1 MNRRAFVTGLGAV
14 LAAPLAAEAQQAK
27 KIRRLGV
34 LIAGSPETTT
44 SEVEA
49 FRQGLRDFGYVD
61 GQNLAIEYRYG
72 YGRSERAST
81 FVGEFIRMNVDVIVA
96 AGGPMALTVKNL
108 TQTIPIVFVAAGDP
122 VHYGIVMSLARPGGN
137 TTGLALP
144 VDTDFIE
151 KWMQLLKE
159 AAPAIARIGFIE
171 DLNMRLPKRPAIREV
186 GVRRIDV
193 RDLADIGSAFAKL
206 SNEHGGVIVPPQ
218 SFFFTYQRDIATLAA
233 KHRLPAI
240 YGFRGFVESGGL
252 MSYGLSLPG
261 AWRQAASYVDKIL
274 KGAKPADLPVE
285 QPTKFELVI
294 NLKTAKALGLTIPQS
309 LLLRADQVIE

>member
-14 LAAPLAAEAQQAK
+14 LAAPLAAAQHVGK
-27 KIRRLGV
+27 SRRLGV
-34 LIAGSPETTT
+34 LIVGSPETTT

-61 GQNLAIEYRYG
+61 GQSLAIEYRYV

-96 AGGPMALTVKNL
+96 AGGPMALTAKNL

-122 VHYGIVMSLARPGGN
+122 VHYGIVMSLARSGGN

-171 DLNMRLPKRPAIREV
+171 DLNMRLPKRQAIREV
-186 GVRRIDV
+186 GVRRMDV
-193 RDLADIGSAFAKL
+193 GGLADIGSAFAKL
-206 SNEHGGVIVPPQ
+206 SNEHGGVIASTAILLYLPTRHRRARSDAQIAGDIWVSGICRKRRAHVLWTKPSRLCLPLISPIDSRRPPKVFVME
-218 SFFFTYQRDIATLAA
+218 STDARYFHHPSLAGGCTL
-233 KHRLPAI
+233 
-240 YGFRGFVESGGL
+240 RGSGA
-252 MSYGLSLPG
+252 SLP
-261 AWRQAASYVDKIL
+261 RDKCVRAAL
-274 KGAKPADLPVE
+274 
-285 QPTKFELVI
+285 
-294 NLKTAKALGLTIPQS
+294 
-309 LLLRADQVIE
+309 